1 MGTSPR
7 RQVKS
12 YGAAEF
18 AKNMEKIHEEAKS
31 ALLQAQETMKRHYDT
46 HKNAAPE
53 YKKGDQVWLE
63 GTNIKT
69 DRPMKK
75 LDNKRHGP
83 FLL

>member
-1 MGTSPR
+1 MGASPR

-18 AKNMEKIHEEAKS
+18 LKNMEKIHEEAKS
-31 ALLQAQETMKRHYDT
+31 VLLQAQETMKRHYDT
-46 HKNAAPE
+46 HKNAVQE

-63 GTNIKT
+63 GTNIKM

-75 LDNKRHGP
+75 LDNK
-83 FLL
+83 